1 LLTCGIHPE
10 KSVIR
15 DRVEGNDF
23 NVARS
28 AVRGGWAASVP

>member
-23 NVARS
+23 KVAPA
-28 AVRGGWAASVP
+28 AVRGGWRWFMP